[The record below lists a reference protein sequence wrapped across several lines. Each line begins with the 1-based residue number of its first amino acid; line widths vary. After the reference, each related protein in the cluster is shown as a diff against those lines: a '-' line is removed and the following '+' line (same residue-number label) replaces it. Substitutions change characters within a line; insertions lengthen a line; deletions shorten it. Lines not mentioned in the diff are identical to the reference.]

1 MIPNSP
7 SRESK
12 RSWIFSCM
20 GLRQDRPLAGVLL
33 ICLLVISAGA
43 EARDLRITEA
53 IDLALEHDY
62 GVKAAMSDS
71 GAARLEYAAARARR
85 FPSLSIEARSSR
97 KDEIPSLDLEPLGIS
112 REIGSEEIH
121 QADATLSLPLFTG
134 GRISGAVRATRE
146 TSLAEAAKVRAQ
158 RMGTAYKCRRAY
170 LEMLLAEALVR
181 SAKASLS
188 RLEAIGRDVGQLHES
203 GMADSIDIFEAEIA
217 SERGRQ
223 ALAEKLAMREI
234 TAANLKS
241 LTGLTDS
248 EAVHPVDNVEPPA
261 KPLVDALDRSTSSDR
276 PEVDQLAHM
285 ARAAEHA
292 VTVATADN
300 LPSLA
305 AIAGYS
311 IGMPNQDLF
320 NNDWNDYM
328 MVGVSLTWDFNL
340 GGATVRTRSAAR
352 ERARSARLMEED
364 LLERLALQR
373 EIAVESAQRSY
384 ATMEHTGRQLKLA
397 RRRFAL
403 AEERQRAGL
412 LSVNRLI
419 EMEDDLQ
426 SLEEQYRASIIDCYL
441 AETDYFYSMG
451 STRIYGGLR

>member
-1 MIPNSP
+1 MGSKH
-7 SRESK
+7 SR
-12 RSWIFSCM
+12 
-20 GLRQDRPLAGVLL
+20 LLAGVFAA
-33 ICLLVISAGA
+33 CLL
-43 EARDLRITEA
+43 
-53 IDLALEHDY
+53 
-62 GVKAAMSDS
+62 AMSDS
-71 GAARLEYAAARARR
+71 GAARLEHAAARAGR
-85 FPSLSIEARSSR
+85 FPSLSLEAHSTR
-97 KDEIPSLDLEPLGIS
+97 KDEIPSLDLEPIGIT

-121 QADATLSLPLFTG
+121 QADAILSLPLFTG
-134 GRISGAVRATRE
+134 GRISGSIRASRE
-146 TSLAEAAKVRAQ
+146 TSLAEAARVRAE
-158 RMGTAYKCRRAY
+158 RMGTAYRCKRAY

-181 SAKASLS
+181 SAEASLS
-188 RLEAIGRDVGQLHES
+188 RLEAIGRDVGELHES
-203 GMADSIDIFEAEIA
+203 GMADSIDIFEAGIA
-217 SERGRQ
+217 AERGRQ
-223 ALAEKLAMREI
+223 DLAEKLAMREI
-234 TAANLKS
+234 AEASLKT
-241 LTGLTDS
+241 LTGLGES
-248 EAVHPVDNVEPPA
+248 GPVRPVDDVVPPA
-261 KPLVDALDRSTSSDR
+261 KPLTDDLDQSSPSLR
-276 PEVDQLAHM
+276 PEIDQLAHI

-305 AIAGYS
+305 AIARYS

-328 MVGVSLTWDFNL
+328 MVGVTITWDFNL

-364 LLERLALQR
+364 LLEGLALQR
-373 EIAVESAQRSY
+373 EIAIESARRSY
-384 ATMEHTGRQLKLA
+384 ATMEHTGHLLELA

-419 EMEDDLQ
+419 EMEDDLK

-451 STRIYGGLR
+451 STKIYGGLR